1 MYVSVQFF
9 NLRSLFL
16 LLMCNLVSRLF
27 LLIYFIPVIIIFV
40 DVQNLFVYIV
50 PIELILLFSNEK
62 NIIIMNHMYFAYKCK
77 EEFCSNSKE
86 HSFV

>member
-1 MYVSVQFF
+1 M
-9 NLRSLFL
+9 
-16 LLMCNLVSRLF
+16 
-27 LLIYFIPVIIIFV
+27 IIIFV

-62 NIIIMNHMYFAYKCK
+62 NIIIMSHMYFAYKCK

-86 HSFV
+86 HSFVWKILFKQYYFIQQAFNRSWI